1 MRQVLQDISEIRF
14 NALAGYC
21 RQPYALIA
29 ANEVRWLQ
37 AYNEDILIVVI
48 RDVTDGDY
56 SALLLAKDLKE
67 RYRWVGDTPF
77 LDTVEAVVR
86 AVPAAVEEIHA
97 NLDEERAQ
105 GDEKGK
111 PVDFF
116 TTIVAQEKIDPDFAT
131 ISALEGYSPAVELMK
146 PMMRWYEDAD
156 GNFVEQFQTTGF
168 DTRLWELYLF
178 AALVES
184 GYTFD
189 KTMPM
194 PDFCARSAFAELC
207 IEATTVNPS
216 RDAAGAVVPAPDVET
231 EEQFQA
237 FDRHYMPIRY
247 AGPLTAKLKKKYWEK
262 EHVQGRPLV
271 FAIQDFHAPGSMT
284 VSSSALPIYLYGRY
298 WNASHDAAGALVVE
312 AMAIDQHVWGTKTVP
327 SGFFALPGSENIS
340 AVLSNPSATISKFNR
355 MGVLAG
361 FGSKRV
367 RMHRMGVATNNEAN
381 AAEPVEFSFDVNSP
395 GYRESWIEGMDV
407 YHNPKAKVPLHP
419 MMLPG
424 AAHHYLR
431 EDGQVESL
439 IPKWHPMGSMT
450 QIVIDEG

>member
-1 MRQVLQDISEIRF
+1 VIQDISEIRF

-21 RQPYALIA
+21 RQPYALVA
-29 ANEVRWLQ
+29 ATEMRWLQ
-37 AYNEDILIVVI
+37 AHDEDILIVVI
-48 RDVTDGDY
+48 RDKTDGDY

-77 LDTVEAVVR
+77 LETVEAVMSK
-86 AVPAAVEEIHA
+86 VPAVVEKVHA
-97 NLDEERAQ
+97 NLDDERAQ

-116 TTIVAQEKIDPDFAT
+116 TTIVTEDKVNPDFAT
-131 ISALEGYSPAVELMK
+131 IAALEGYSPAVELMK

-168 DTRLWELYLF
+168 DTRLWEVYLF

-184 GYTFD
+184 GYVFD

-207 IEATTVNPS
+207 VEATTVNPS
-216 RDAAGAVVPAPDVET
+216 RDAAGAVVPPPEIAT
-231 EEQFQA
+231 EEQFLVFQ
-237 FDRHYMPIRY
+237 RHYMPIRY

-262 EHVQGRPLV
+262 EHVQDRPLL
-271 FAIQDFHAPGSMT
+271 FAIQDFHAPGSMV

-298 WNASHDAAGALVVE
+298 WDDSHDAASDGAVRSIPVE
-312 AMAIDQHVWGTKTVP
+312 QHIWGAKTVP
-327 SGFFALPGSENIS
+327 SGFFALPDSENVS
-340 AVLSNPSATISKFNR
+340 AVLSNQSATISKFNR

-367 RMHRMGVATNNEAN
+367 RLRRMGTATNNDAN
-381 AAEPVEFSFDVNSP
+381 VAEPVQFSFDVNSP
-395 GYRESWIEGMDV
+395 EYRESWIEGMDV
-407 YHNPKAKVPLHP
+407 YHNPKAKLPLHP
-419 MMLPG
+419 SMLPG
-424 AAHHYLR
+424 AAHHFLR
-431 EDGQVESL
+431 EDGLIESL
-439 IPKWHPMGSMT
+439 IPRWHPMGSMT
-450 QIVIDEG
+450 HITINEEA

>member
-1 MRQVLQDISEIRF
+1 MQEISEVRF

-29 ANEVRWLQ
+29 ANEVRWLE
-37 AYNEDILIVVI
+37 AHNEDILIVVI

-77 LDTVEAVVR
+77 FDTVEEVMA
-86 AVPAAVEEIHA
+86 AAPAEVEQVHA
-97 NLDEERAQ
+97 KLDEERAQ

-116 TTIVAQEKIDPDFAT
+116 TPIVSAEKINADFAT
-131 ISALEGYSPAVELMK
+131 IASSEGFSPAAEIIK

-184 GYTFD
+184 GYVFD

-207 IEATTVNPS
+207 LEATTVNPS
-216 RDAAGAVVPAPDVET
+216 RDAAGAIVPPPIVET
-231 EEQFQA
+231 PEQFQD

-271 FAIQDFHAPGSMT
+271 IGIQDFHAPGSMT
-284 VSSSALPIYLYGRY
+284 MSSSALPIYLYGRF
-298 WNASHDAAGALVVE
+298 WVATQDAAGSLSVEVVPLE
-312 AMAIDQHVWGTKTVP
+312 QHVWGTKEVP
-327 SGFFALPGSENIS
+327 SEFFKLPDAENIS
-340 AVLSNPSATISKFNR
+340 AVVTNPSATISKFNR

-367 RMHRMGVATNNEAN
+367 RLHRVGVATNNEAN
-381 AAEPVEFSFDVNSP
+381 TGEPVEFSHDVNSP
-395 GYRESWIEGMDV
+395 EYRESWIEGMDV
-407 YHNPKAKVPLHP
+407 YHNPNAKVPLHP

-424 AAHHYLR
+424 AAHHFLT
-431 EDGQVESL
+431 EDGQIESL

-450 QIVIDEG
+450 QILVQES